1 MGKAGKCEGRGGCR
15 EGAGCPG
22 KAGEAK
28 ARGRRKEG
36 DAGRSGRHGFLR
48 TFRAPGGPRLFLRPF
63 FAAGAG
69 RNTAG
74 GRASG
79 GAGVRKRCPGLR
91 RAGGALRAFFASGT
105 AFGVLPQG
113 GRAAG
118 RWPRRRSSN
127 PGRRAVHAEKTP
139 LGHGRLVP
147 RAFFYG
153 RSGAE
158 EGGRERRC
166 GRKRRQGK
174 GPSWPR

>member
-1 MGKAGKCEGRGGCR
+1 MRRPRRMPRGARGGKSAGKKKEGGCR
-15 EGAGCPG
+15 EKRQARFSSHLPCAGRPAAFFAAFFC
-22 KAGEAK
+22 
-28 ARGRRKEG
+28 
-36 DAGRSGRHGFLR
+36 GRSGEKHG
-48 TFRAPGGPRLFLRPF
+48 G
-63 FAAGAG
+63 
-69 RNTAG
+69 G
-74 GRASG
+74 GRAGG

-118 RWPRRRSSN
+118 RWSRRRSSN

-153 RSGAE
+153 RRGAE
-158 EGGRERRC
+158 EGGRERRQK
-166 GRKRRQGK
+166 KRMQRE
-174 GPSWPR
+174 PVFPITVYFLY